1 MICAANKITRFIFV
15 RARPPL
21 SRVEVALG
29 RRETIGSLTSL
40 CVLRNIVENI
50 RVPLTGRLQLPLKF
64 VSNSR
69 PGTLTRKYTRVRI
82 SSDRRRGKVETYLFR
97 NLRIVSNP
105 FLSLSLV
112 PSNIGCILGQ
122 WKVSSPVVSERSSMD
137 ENNSIGSGFDL
148 T

>member
-82 SSDRRRGKVETYLFR
+82 SSDRGGGR
-97 NLRIVSNP
+97 
-105 FLSLSLV
+105 
-112 PSNIGCILGQ
+112 
-122 WKVSSPVVSERSSMD
+122 
-137 ENNSIGSGFDL
+137 
-148 T
+148 